1 MNLDKIKQFGK
12 AIALYVMLPLTLILI
27 AVKMYLSNNKDKAN
41 ESIKET
47 TKEDQKLE
55 VKEELLKQEANIA
68 ETKADAIEEK
78 INNESNQDEDW
89 HKQV

>member
-89 HKQV
+89 HKKV

>member
-12 AIALYVMLPLTLILI
+12 TIALYVMLPLTLILI

-89 HKQV
+89 HKKV